1 MDRIFKVSGVIGLL
15 ATAVFGVM
23 MALGVGGSPAFL
35 VVLIAVLG
43 NLHFIVYQARASVA
57 GTDAPMKEFLLSTGL
72 SFVALGA
79 DLLLMFTHFA
89 VLLRV
94 TQ

>member
-1 MDRIFKVSGVIGLL
+1 MDRLFKISGVIGLL
-15 ATAVFGVM
+15 ATAAFGVM

-35 VVLIAVLG
+35 VLLVAVLG

-57 GTDAPMKEFLLSTGL
+57 VTDAPMKELLLSTGL

-79 DLLLMFTHFA
+79 DLILMFTHFA
-89 VLLRV
+89 VLVRAA
-94 TQ
+94 Q